1 MMKMFWV
8 LAVVVFAITS
18 TASAGIIFSD
28 DFEYASATELLDKW
42 NTNFDPWVG
51 PEDGTVPMTVADG
64 RLLMRGYNNSAND
77 WPYMWH
83 TAVTADANFS
93 NPGTY
98 TVTWQQSYAIQNDWQ
113 RGIVQTTLPGGV
125 NIAFSDW
132 GNPASLGFQGAAIEA
147 FPPSGLVAIGAYNTL
162 TSYKAIIDGSMAG
175 STTISLFKN
184 DMVTPVYTRTMAV
197 DADFANYGALSFY
210 TSFGGAAPTLV
221 DNVQV
226 DFAPVPEPMTIGLL
240 AIGGLMLRRRK

>member
-18 TASAGIIFSD
+18 AASAGIIFSD
-28 DFEYASATELLDKW
+28 DFEYATATDLLGKW
-42 NTNFDPWVG
+42 NTNFDTWVG
-51 PEDGTVPMTVADG
+51 PENGTTPMTVVDG
-64 RLLMRGYNNSAND
+64 QLLMRGYANSANQ

-83 TAVTADANFS
+83 TSVAAKANFS

-125 NIAFSDW
+125 VIAFSDW
-132 GNPASLGFQGAAIEA
+132 GNPVSLSFQGATIEA
-147 FPPSGLVAIGAYNTL
+147 FPPSTLVNIGAYNTL
-162 TSYKAIIDGSMAG
+162 TSYKAIIDGSVAG
-175 STTISLFKN
+175 STTISLFKD
-184 DMVTPVYTRTMAV
+184 DMGTPVYTRTMAA
-197 DADFANYGALSFY
+197 DANFANYGSLGFY
-210 TSFGGAAPTLV
+210 TNYGVAAPTLI

-226 DFAPVPEPMTIGLL
+226 DFAVPEPMTIGLL